1 MDAVRVRGSGL
12 VGAVAP
18 VVLVWWWR
26 GWDGESEM
34 DWIGS
39 VRSVHHLWLCC
50 QCENINVTRGALAV
64 DVSSSGWT
72 EEYGSS
78 LFQLIAKTE

>member
-18 VVLVWWWR
+18 GVLVWWWR

-39 VRSVHHLWLCC
+39 VRSVHHLWLRCK
-50 QCENINVTRGALAV
+50 CEQRTSLLA
-64 DVSSSGWT
+64 SGLKLMELHNT
-72 EEYGSS
+72 AV
-78 LFQLIAKTE
+78 LFQPTAKTE